1 MRIITRRIISI
12 VIICLIVVLSCVG
25 CAEHTNAPRHFI
37 LTDYLGSDET
47 AAEAVAI
54 WKKAKIFDDV
64 FINNENNIEIVATKK
79 QAAKRISEEKSQ
91 FKDQILDFEKNSDN
105 KVEYSRNF
113 DSITLYA
120 ETPEWIVEF
129 GHMLLIT
136 VMNAEMIQVLSG
148 NSDWHIKIEII
159 RPSDEKVL
167 LSQTYPD
174 NQDISFGAYLW
185 DETEETK

>member
-1 MRIITRRIISI
+1 MKIITRKLFQFI
-12 VIICLIVVLSCVG
+12 VVCLITSFLCTG
-25 CAEHTNAPRHFI
+25 CAGKSESPEHYI

-47 AAEAVAI
+47 AAETAAA
-54 WKKAKIFDDV
+54 WKKANIFDDV
-64 FINNENNIEIVATKK
+64 FINNDSNIEIVATKR
-79 QAAKRISEEKSQ
+79 QVASRIAEEESQ
-91 FKDQILDFEKNSDN
+91 FKEEIAEFEKTSGY
-105 KVEYSRNF
+105 KLIYSKGF

-120 ETPEWIVEF
+120 ETPEWVVEF
-129 GHMLLIT
+129 GHTLLIT
-136 VMNAEMIQVLSG
+136 VMNSEMIQVLSG

-174 NQDISFGAYLW
+174 DQDISFGAYLW